1 MIDPAT
7 GQQLVAAPMMAHA
20 HGQAVFQPPVQIAGA
35 DGAVYA
41 VQQGTPIHMTAL
53 QVAPAMVVAPP
64 NQVQGVQQLVVQQQQ
79 QQPQPGGPVVQTVQ
93 TPSQPQIQSDMKHD
107 LSPEIASKSLNALKD
122 RKEEILTE
130 LGDIVG
136 ETNAELIGDI
146 ARQQAVVEESRM
158 SGEAGEAPV
167 SRRNSALVQQQ
178 SHQRQKQLPPQSPKQ
193 QKHVKQQQAQRQVP
207 IKQQQQP
214 LVQHQQ
220 FQQPPS
226 QPPPHQDQNHD
237 QAPGGSPFSIWTS
250 KPLVTISSLKQNE
263 GVEDLE
269 ELPEGICVSRFGPIS
284 RVSKESGMRRQGSE
298 PRAVTANIGQ
308 ATRSTSTMRHP
319 LASASPLPEGLVM
332 RQDQFSVLNYDQ
344 GWSASPSYYP
354 PPIQEGMD
362 SVSMSHLAY
371 PPLTPA
377 SPLPHP
383 RDQTQARLSS
393 QNLTMYAESARIQK
407 ELTDLQR
414 RISSLSV
421 SEADQAM
428 KRDRLAFELRYRD
441 RGDVERDDVKAV

>member
-1 MIDPAT
+1 MSFPEDSNIFVSAT
-7 GQQLVAAPMMAHA
+7 IP
-20 HGQAVFQPPVQIAGA
+20 
-35 DGAVYA
+35 
-41 VQQGTPIHMTAL
+41 

-79 QQPQPGGPVVQTVQ
+79 QQQPQVQILIVDIFLLKIFFQPGGPVVQTVQ

-308 ATRSTSTMRHP
+308 VYSTLYTLH
-319 LASASPLPEGLVM
+319 
-332 RQDQFSVLNYDQ
+332 FSV
-344 GWSASPSYYP
+344 
-354 PPIQEGMD
+354 
-362 SVSMSHLAY
+362 
-371 PPLTPA
+371 
-377 SPLPHP
+377 
-383 RDQTQARLSS
+383 
-393 QNLTMYAESARIQK
+393 
-407 ELTDLQR
+407 
-414 RISSLSV
+414 
-421 SEADQAM
+421 
-428 KRDRLAFELRYRD
+428 
-441 RGDVERDDVKAV
+441 